1 VIKNQEEI
9 KIMDEKFAN
18 FKKEWQKPQLEL
30 ISLSRDTDSNPG
42 TGADGAALTSRSAS

>member
-42 TGADGAALTSRSAS
+42 TGADGFALTGSNAS